1 MPKVLIADK
10 MSESAVEVFRQ
21 RGVEAEVATGLS
33 PDELKKKLPGFDGLA
48 IRSATKVTR
57 DILEAAPDLRVIGRA
72 GVGVDNV
79 DQEAAT
85 ARGVVVMNT
94 PGGNSVTTAEHAISL
109 MLAMARRI
117 PQADASTKAGK
128 WEKSKFQ
135 GVEVTNKTL
144 GLVGCG
150 NIGAIVA
157 ERAHGLRM
165 KVIAYD
171 PYLTPERARMLG
183 IKRVETLDELYAGAD
198 FITLHVPKTEAT
210 TGMIDKAAMGKM
222 KKGVRIINCARGGL
236 IVEQDLAEMLQDGQ
250 VAAAAIDV
258 YDEEPAKQ
266 NPLFELENT
275 VCTPHLGASTSEAQ
289 EKVAVQVAEQMAD
302 YLTTGAVSNA
312 LNMPSLTAEES
323 AHLGPYMTLA
333 DQIGSFAGQLTK
345 SGISSIK
352 IEYEGTAAELNT
364 RPITQSA
371 LAALLRPVLASVNL
385 VNAPVVAR
393 ERDIEVSE
401 VKHERD
407 HDYQTLVRVTV
418 QSEGARHTIAG
429 TLFGGDKPRLV
440 EIDGIAVEA
449 ELGPRMLYISNED
462 KPGLIGDVGS
472 TLAES
477 GINIATFHLGRAERG
492 RDALAL
498 IEVDD
503 DVAPHVVEKLNKL
516 PAIRDVNVFRHPQI
530 QLAEAAE

>member
-1 MPKVLIADK
+1 MIKIENVSIVYDSLTVLEDINLTLSERRIAIVGSNGSGK
-10 MSESAVEVFRQ
+10 SSFARLLN
-21 RGVEAEVATGLS
+21 GLQ
-33 PDELKKKLPGFDGLA
+33 LPTKGTVSVDGLD
-48 IRSATKVTR
+48 TKKDGKQVR
-57 DILEAAPDLRVIGRA
+57 KKVGFVFQNPD
-72 GVGVDNV
+72 N
-79 DQEAAT
+79 Q
-85 ARGVVVMNT
+85 
-94 PGGNSVTTAEHAISL
+94 
-109 MLAMARRI
+109 
-117 PQADASTKAGK
+117 
-128 WEKSKFQ
+128 
-135 GVEVTNKTL
+135 
-144 GLVGCG
+144 
-150 NIGAIVA
+150 IVF
-157 ERAHGLRM
+157 
-165 KVIAYD
+165 
-171 PYLTPERARMLG
+171 P
-183 IKRVETLDELYAGAD
+183 
-198 FITLHVPKTEAT
+198 
-210 TGMIDKAAMGKM
+210 
-222 KKGVRIINCARGGL
+222 
-236 IVEQDLAEMLQDGQ
+236 IVEEDLAAAIQDGH

-258 YDEEPAKQ
+258 YDEEPATQ

-323 AHLGPYMTLA
+323 EHLGPYMTLA

-418 QSEGARHTIAG
+418 QSEGGRHTIAG

>member
-10 MSESAVEVFRQ
+10 LSESAVEVFRQ

-33 PDELKKKLPGFDGLA
+33 ADELKKKLPGFDGLA
-48 IRSATKVTR
+48 IRSATKVTK
-57 DILEAAPDLRVIGRA
+57 DILEAAPDLKVIGRA
-72 GVGVDNV
+72 GIGVDNI
-79 DQEAAT
+79 DQDAAT

-94 PGGNSVTTAEHAISL
+94 PGGNSITTAEHALSL
-109 MLAMARRI
+109 MLALARRI

-135 GVEVTNKTL
+135 GVELTNKTL
-144 GLVGCG
+144 GLIGCG

-157 ERAHGLRM
+157 ERARGLRM

-171 PYLTPERARMLG
+171 PYLTQDRARMLG
-183 IKRVETLDELYAGAD
+183 IKRVDSLDDLYASAD
-198 FITLHVPKTEAT
+198 FITLHVPKTEQT
-210 TGMIDKAAMGKM
+210 EDMIDKAAMAKM
-222 KKGVRIINCARGGL
+222 KPGVRIINCARGGL
-236 IVEQDLAEMLQDGQ
+236 IVEQDLADMIEEGH
-250 VAAAAIDV
+250 VAGAAIDV
-258 YDEEPAKQ
+258 YAEEPAKE
-266 NPLFELENT
+266 NPLFHLENT

-302 YLTTGAVSNA
+302 YLTTGAISNA

-323 AHLGPYMTLA
+323 EHLGPYMTLA
-333 DQIGSFAGQLTK
+333 DQIGSFCGQLTK
-345 SGISSIK
+345 SGIERVR
-352 IEYEGTAAELNT
+352 IEYEGTAADLNT

-393 ERDIEVSE
+393 ERDIDVSE

-407 HDYQTLVRVTV
+407 SAYQTLVRVSV
-418 QSEGARHTIAG
+418 EAEGQTNTIAG

-440 EIDGIAVEA
+440 EINDIPVEA
-449 ELGPRMLYISNED
+449 ELGPRMLYLINED

-472 TLAES
+472 TLSDA

-492 RDALAL
+492 RNALAL
-498 IEVDD
+498 IEVDN
-503 DVAPHVVEKLNKL
+503 DVGPHVVDRLRKL
-516 PAIRDVNVFRHPQI
+516 PHIRDVNVVRHPQI
-530 QLAEAAE
+530 ELAEAAE